1 MSPSKSWYFLLTAVV
16 LIGAQATVA
25 QVILVRELLVVF
37 YGNELCL
44 GVILGAWL
52 FGVAL
57 GAGLGAKAVKSS
69 KQYAVGSMQKTV
81 PAASTTFLFLI
92 LALCLTLPGQVVA
105 IRLLRF
111 MIHVPYG
118 QHISILALLSSSP
131 LIIMP
136 FSFIVGFIFP
146 FSARVFKGFT
156 KGTATDIGAV
166 YILESLGSLM
176 GGVVFTFVL
185 APRVSS
191 FHAMG
196 LLDSVVLTNLLLL
209 SIPPPPLSKRGE
221 GRDLEKGGRG
231 GFVLLGLSGI
241 FLSIVL
247 WLIASGNIRGVED
260 FFVRKRWESLN
271 PGIELVASA
280 DTRYQN
286 IVLGWQGDPRQNKAA
301 GQYSVYCSGQHVF
314 SFPDLYEYGPIA
326 HLVLLEHPA
335 PKKVLLIG
343 GGVGGLLS
351 EMLKYPL
358 EELHYVELDPKL
370 LGITRAYLPEG
381 ESRALEDIRVKVFY
395 LDGRHFVK
403 QGGRATPGGG
413 KYKYDIIFINMPD
426 PSTASLN
433 RFYTLEFFKE
443 AKALLEP
450 QGVLVTSVSSAVAY
464 IGEMVGNYT
473 GSIYRTLGE
482 VFPYVVVTPGQ
493 TNYYFASSAPDT
505 VTTDISTL
513 TSRYK
518 ERGIQSNYFSEHHLF
533 TYLQPEQV
541 RFIERQLQNRKDIPL
556 NTDSRP
562 VTYFFNLLLWEQ
574 FAGGQLLPALHA
586 VSRVKLWYFFIALG
600 VLLFVRLLMCSVP
613 ACLARWSNSYR
624 ATQGYTLH
632 TRERRFNC
640 LLAIATTGFAGIVL
654 EIILIFSFQN
664 IYGYIYERIGLIVAL
679 FMMGLAL
686 GGYLSN
692 TMILKEQRDWSRVLM
707 CIVIGVVSYSL
718 VLVPILRWFPSTM
731 PGSEALFMFLV
742 AIPGLL
748 TGMEFPVA
756 SKLYIEE
763 AAEMGFTA
771 GILDSVDHAG
781 AFVGAILA
789 GIVLL
794 PVLGVEGACWVVGA
808 LNGVSFILLLAQT
821 VQELE
826 SGVRN

>member
-1 MSPSKSWYFLLTAVV
+1 MSISSGWYFLLTAVV
-16 LIGAQATVA
+16 LIGTQATMA

-44 GVILGAWL
+44 GVILGTWL

-57 GAGLGAKAVKSS
+57 GAGLGAKVLSGCQN
-69 KQYAVGSMQKTV
+69 KQTI
-81 PAASTTFLFLI
+81 FLFLL
-92 LALCLTLPGQVVA
+92 LALCLMLPGQVVA

-111 MIHVPYG
+111 IIHVPYG
-118 QHISILALLSSSP
+118 QHISILSLLLSSP

-136 FSFIVGFIFP
+136 FSFVVGFIFP
-146 FSARVFKGFT
+146 FSAHVFKGFT
-156 KGTATDIGAV
+156 KGAATDIGAV
-166 YILESLGSLM
+166 YILESLGSLL
-176 GGVVFTFVL
+176 GGVVFTFAL
-185 APRVSS
+185 APRASS
-191 FHAMG
+191 FYAMA

-209 SIPPPPLSKRGE
+209 SIFIEGVGARLRLRRMPL
-221 GRDLEKGGRG
+221 
-231 GFVLLGLSGI
+231 LLAGI
-241 FLSIVL
+241 FLSVTL
-247 WLIASGNIRGVED
+247 WLIVSGDIRDVED
-260 FFVRKRWESLN
+260 FFIRKRWESLN

-286 IVLGWQGDPRQNKAA
+286 IALGKEA
-301 GQYSVYCSGQHVF
+301 GQYSVYASGQHAF
-314 SFPDLYEYGPIA
+314 SFPNPYEYGPIA
-326 HLVLLEHPA
+326 HLVMLEHPA
-335 PKKVLLIG
+335 PKRVLLIG

-370 LGITRAYLPEG
+370 LGITRPYLPE
-381 ESRALEDIRVKVFY
+381 EEERALEDARVKVFY

-403 QGGRATPGGG
+403 ESRGR
-413 KYKYDIIFINMPD
+413 YRYDIIFIHMPD

-473 GSIYRTLGE
+473 GSIYQTLKE
-482 VFPYVVVTPGQ
+482 VFPYVAVTPGQ
-493 TNYYFASSAPDT
+493 TNYYLASSAPDT
-505 VTTDISTL
+505 VTTDIPTL

-518 ERGIQSNYFSEHHLF
+518 ERGVQSDYFSEFHLF

-541 RFIERQLQNRKDIPL
+541 RFIERRLQNRKDTPL

-574 FAGGQLLPALHA
+574 FAGGQLMPVLHA
-586 VSRVKLWYFFIALG
+586 MSRVKLWYFFVALG
-600 VLLFVRLLMCSVP
+600 AFLLVRLLMVRLLPPSIK
-613 ACLARWSNSYR
+613 R
-624 ATQGYTLH
+624 Q
-632 TRERRFNC
+632 RRFNC

-664 IYGYIYERIGLIVAL
+664 VYGYIYERIGLIVAL

-692 TMILKEQRDWSRVLM
+692 TVILKGQRDCSRALM
-707 CIVIGVVSYSL
+707 WIVMGVVSYSL
-718 VLVPILRWFPSTM
+718 VLIPILRWFPATM
-731 PGSEALFMFLV
+731 SGSEALFMFLV
-742 AIPGLL
+742 VIPGLL
-748 TGMEFPVA
+748 TGMEFPIA
-756 SKLYIEE
+756 SKLYMEE
-763 AAEMGFTA
+763 VAGPLPTKAAEMGFTA

-781 AFVGAILA
+781 AFVGAILV
-789 GIVLL
+789 GVVLL
-794 PVLGVEGACWVVGA
+794 PVLGVEGACWVAGA

-821 VQELE
+821 MQYVPA
-826 SGVRN
+826 RR

>member
-1 MSPSKSWYFLLTAVV
+1 MLLPFGWPSGWYFLLTAVV
-16 LIGAQATVA
+16 LIGTQATMA

-57 GAGLGAKAVKSS
+57 GAGLGAKALKSS
-69 KQYAVGSMQKTV
+69 TQYAVGSMQKAVPTV
-81 PAASTTFLFLI
+81 STTFLFLI
-92 LALCLTLPGQVVA
+92 LTLCLVLPGQVVA

-111 MIHVPYG
+111 IIHVPYG
-118 QHISILALLSSSP
+118 QHISILGLLLSSP

-136 FSFIVGFIFP
+136 FSFVVGFIFP

-156 KGTATDIGAV
+156 RGAATDIGAV
-166 YILESLGSLM
+166 YILESLGSLL
-176 GGVVFTFVL
+176 GGVVFTFAL

-191 FHAMG
+191 FYAMA
-196 LLDSVVLTNLLLL
+196 LLDSVVLANLLLL
-209 SIPPPPLSKRGE
+209 SIFIEGVGARLRLRWMPL
-221 GRDLEKGGRG
+221 L
-231 GFVLLGLSGI
+231 LSGI
-241 FLSIVL
+241 FLSVAL
-247 WLIASGNIRGVED
+247 WLIVSGDIRDVED
-260 FFVRKRWESLN
+260 FFIRKRWESLN

-286 IVLGWQGDPRQNKAA
+286 IALGKEA
-301 GQYSVYCSGQHVF
+301 GQYSVYASGQHAF
-314 SFPDLYEYGPIA
+314 SFPNPYEYGPIA
-326 HLVLLEHPA
+326 HLVMLEHPA
-335 PKKVLLIG
+335 PRRVLLIG

-370 LGITRAYLPEG
+370 LGITRPYLPE
-381 ESRALEDIRVKVFY
+381 EEQRALEDARVKVFY

-403 QGGRATPGGG
+403 ESKRR
-413 KYKYDIIFINMPD
+413 YRYDLIFIHMPD

-473 GSIYRTLGE
+473 GSIYQTLKE
-482 VFPYVVVTPGQ
+482 VFPYVAVTPGQ
-493 TNYYFASSAPDT
+493 TNYYLASSAPDT
-505 VTTDISTL
+505 VTTDIPTL

-518 ERGIQSNYFSEHHLF
+518 ERGVQSDYFSEHHLF

-541 RFIERQLQNRKDIPL
+541 RFIERRLQDRKDIPL

-574 FAGGQLLPALHA
+574 FAGGQLMPVLHA
-586 VSRVKLWYFFIALG
+586 MSRVKLWYFFVAFG
-600 VLLFVRLLMCSVP
+600 AFLLVRLLMVRLLPPSIK
-613 ACLARWSNSYR
+613 R
-624 ATQGYTLH
+624 Q
-632 TRERRFNC
+632 RRFNC

-664 IYGYIYERIGLIVAL
+664 VYGYIYERIGLIVAL

-692 TMILKEQRDWSRVLM
+692 TVILKGQRDCSRVLM
-707 CIVIGVVSYSL
+707 WIVMGVVSYSL
-718 VLVPILRWFPSTM
+718 ILIPILRWFPATM
-731 PGSEALFMFLV
+731 SGSEALFMFLV
-742 AIPGLL
+742 VIPGLL
-748 TGMEFPVA
+748 TGMEFPIA
-756 SKLYIEE
+756 SKLYMEE
-763 AAEMGFTA
+763 VASASSASLRAGSGGLPTKAAEMGFTA

-781 AFVGAILA
+781 AFAGAILV
-789 GIVLL
+789 GVVLL
-794 PVLGVEGACWVVGA
+794 PVLGVEGACWVAGA
-808 LNGVSFILLLAQT
+808 FNGVSFILLLVQT
-821 VQELE
+821 VQEPR
-826 SGVRN
+826 S

>member
-1 MSPSKSWYFLLTAVV
+1 MSISSGWYFLLTAVV
-16 LIGAQATVA
+16 LIGTQATMA

-44 GVILGAWL
+44 GVILGTWL

-57 GAGLGAKAVKSS
+57 GAGLGAKVLSGCQN
-69 KQYAVGSMQKTV
+69 KQTI
-81 PAASTTFLFLI
+81 FLFLL
-92 LALCLTLPGQVVA
+92 LALCLMLPGQVVA

-111 MIHVPYG
+111 IIHVPYG
-118 QHISILALLSSSP
+118 QHISILSLLLSSP

-136 FSFIVGFIFP
+136 FSFVVGFIFP
-146 FSARVFKGFT
+146 FSAHVFKGFT
-156 KGTATDIGAV
+156 KGAATDIGAV
-166 YILESLGSLM
+166 YILESLGSLL
-176 GGVVFTFVL
+176 GGVVFTFAL
-185 APRVSS
+185 APRASS
-191 FHAMG
+191 FYAMA

-209 SIPPPPLSKRGE
+209 SIFIEGVGARLRLRRMPL
-221 GRDLEKGGRG
+221 
-231 GFVLLGLSGI
+231 LLAGISLS
-241 FLSIVL
+241 VAL
-247 WLIASGNIRGVED
+247 WLIVSGDIRDVED
-260 FFVRKRWESLN
+260 FFIRKRWESLN

-286 IVLGWQGDPRQNKAA
+286 IALGKEA
-301 GQYSVYCSGQHVF
+301 GQYSVYASGQHAF
-314 SFPDLYEYGPIA
+314 SFPNPYEYGPIA
-326 HLVLLEHPA
+326 HLVMLEHPA
-335 PKKVLLIG
+335 PKRVLLIG

-370 LGITRAYLPEG
+370 LGITRPYLPE
-381 ESRALEDIRVKVFY
+381 EEERALEDARVKVFY

-403 QGGRATPGGG
+403 ESRGR
-413 KYKYDIIFINMPD
+413 YRYDIIFIHMPD

-473 GSIYRTLGE
+473 GSIYQTLKE
-482 VFPYVVVTPGQ
+482 VFPYVAVTPGQ
-493 TNYYFASSAPDT
+493 TNYYLASSAPDT
-505 VTTDISTL
+505 VTTDIPTL

-518 ERGIQSNYFSEHHLF
+518 ERGVQSDYFSEFHLF

-541 RFIERQLQNRKDIPL
+541 RFIERRLQNRKDTPL

-574 FAGGQLLPALHA
+574 FAGGQLMPVLHA
-586 VSRVKLWYFFIALG
+586 MSRVKLWYFFVALG
-600 VLLFVRLLMCSVP
+600 AFLLVRLLMVRLLPPSIK
-613 ACLARWSNSYR
+613 R
-624 ATQGYTLH
+624 Q
-632 TRERRFNC
+632 RRFNC

-664 IYGYIYERIGLIVAL
+664 VYGYIYERIGLIVAL

-692 TMILKEQRDWSRVLM
+692 TVILKGQRDCSRALM
-707 CIVIGVVSYSL
+707 WIVMGVVSYSL
-718 VLVPILRWFPSTM
+718 VLIPILRWFPATM
-731 PGSEALFMFLV
+731 SGSEALFMFLV
-742 AIPGLL
+742 VIPGLL
-748 TGMEFPVA
+748 TGMEFPIA
-756 SKLYIEE
+756 SKLYMEE
-763 AAEMGFTA
+763 VAGPLPTKAAEMGFTA

-781 AFVGAILA
+781 AFVGAILV
-789 GIVLL
+789 GVVLL
-794 PVLGVEGACWVVGA
+794 PVLGVEGACWVAGA

-821 VQELE
+821 MQYVPA
-826 SGVRN
+826 RR

>member
-1 MSPSKSWYFLLTAVV
+1 MSISSGWYFLLTAVV
-16 LIGAQATVA
+16 LIGTQATMA

-44 GVILGAWL
+44 GVILGTWL

-57 GAGLGAKAVKSS
+57 GAGLGAKVLSGCQN
-69 KQYAVGSMQKTV
+69 KQTI
-81 PAASTTFLFLI
+81 FLFLL
-92 LALCLTLPGQVVA
+92 LALCLMLPGQVVA

-111 MIHVPYG
+111 IIHVPYG
-118 QHISILALLSSSP
+118 QHISILSLLLSSP

-136 FSFIVGFIFP
+136 FSFVVGFIFP
-146 FSARVFKGFT
+146 FSAHVFKGFT
-156 KGTATDIGAV
+156 KGAATDIGAV
-166 YILESLGSLM
+166 YILESLGSLL
-176 GGVVFTFVL
+176 GGVVFTFAL
-185 APRVSS
+185 APRASS
-191 FHAMG
+191 FYAMA

-209 SIPPPPLSKRGE
+209 SIFIEGVGARLRLRRMPL
-221 GRDLEKGGRG
+221 
-231 GFVLLGLSGI
+231 LLAGISLS
-241 FLSIVL
+241 VAL
-247 WLIASGNIRGVED
+247 WLIVSGDIRDVED
-260 FFVRKRWESLN
+260 FFIRKRWESLN

-286 IVLGWQGDPRQNKAA
+286 IALGKEA
-301 GQYSVYCSGQHVF
+301 GQYSVYASGQHAF
-314 SFPDLYEYGPIA
+314 SFPNPYEYGPIA
-326 HLVLLEHPA
+326 HLVMLEHPA
-335 PKKVLLIG
+335 PKRVLLIG

-370 LGITRAYLPEG
+370 LGITRPYLPE
-381 ESRALEDIRVKVFY
+381 EEKRALEDSRVKVFY

-403 QGGRATPGGG
+403 ESRGR
-413 KYKYDIIFINMPD
+413 YRYDLIFIHMPD

-473 GSIYRTLGE
+473 GSIYQTLKE
-482 VFPYVVVTPGQ
+482 VFPYVAVTPGQ
-493 TNYYFASSAPDT
+493 TNYYLASSAPDT
-505 VTTDISTL
+505 VTTDIPTL

-518 ERGIQSNYFSEHHLF
+518 ERGVQSDYFSEFHLF

-541 RFIERQLQNRKDIPL
+541 RFIERRLQNRKDTPL

-574 FAGGQLLPALHA
+574 FAGGQLMPVLHA
-586 VSRVKLWYFFIALG
+586 MSRVKLWYFFVALG
-600 VLLFVRLLMCSVP
+600 AFLLVRLLMVRLLPPSIK
-613 ACLARWSNSYR
+613 R
-624 ATQGYTLH
+624 Q
-632 TRERRFNC
+632 RRFNC

-664 IYGYIYERIGLIVAL
+664 VYGYIYERIGLIVAL

-692 TMILKEQRDWSRVLM
+692 TVILKGQRDCSRALM
-707 CIVIGVVSYSL
+707 WIVMGVVSYSL
-718 VLVPILRWFPSTM
+718 VLIPILRWFPATM
-731 PGSEALFMFLV
+731 SGSEALFMFLV
-742 AIPGLL
+742 VIPGLL
-748 TGMEFPVA
+748 TGMEFPIA
-756 SKLYIEE
+756 SKLYMEE
-763 AAEMGFTA
+763 VAGPLPTKAAEMGFTA

-781 AFVGAILA
+781 AFVGAILV
-789 GIVLL
+789 GVVLL
-794 PVLGVEGACWVVGA
+794 PVLGVEGACWVAGA

-821 VQELE
+821 MQYVPA
-826 SGVRN
+826 RR

>member
-1 MSPSKSWYFLLTAVV
+1 MSISSGWYFLLTAVV
-16 LIGAQATVA
+16 LIGTQATMA

-44 GVILGAWL
+44 GVILGTWL

-57 GAGLGAKAVKSS
+57 GAGLGAKGLSGCQN
-69 KQYAVGSMQKTV
+69 KQTI
-81 PAASTTFLFLI
+81 FLFLL
-92 LALCLTLPGQVVA
+92 LALCLMLPGQVVA

-111 MIHVPYG
+111 IIHVPYG
-118 QHISILALLSSSP
+118 QHISILSLLLSSP

-136 FSFIVGFIFP
+136 FSFVVGFIFP
-146 FSARVFKGFT
+146 FSAHVFKGFT
-156 KGTATDIGAV
+156 KGAATDIGAV
-166 YILESLGSLM
+166 YILESLGSLL
-176 GGVVFTFVL
+176 GGVVFTFAL
-185 APRVSS
+185 APRASS
-191 FHAMG
+191 FYAMA

-209 SIPPPPLSKRGE
+209 SIFIEGVGARLRLRRMPL
-221 GRDLEKGGRG
+221 
-231 GFVLLGLSGI
+231 LLAGISLS
-241 FLSIVL
+241 VAL
-247 WLIASGNIRGVED
+247 WLIVSGDIRDVED
-260 FFVRKRWESLN
+260 FFIRKRWESLN

-286 IVLGWQGDPRQNKAA
+286 IALGKEA
-301 GQYSVYCSGQHVF
+301 GQYSVYASGQHAF
-314 SFPDLYEYGPIA
+314 SFPNPYEYGPIA
-326 HLVLLEHPA
+326 HLVMLEHPA
-335 PKKVLLIG
+335 PKRVLLIG

-370 LGITRAYLPEG
+370 LGITRPYLPE
-381 ESRALEDIRVKVFY
+381 EEERALEDARVKVFY

-403 QGGRATPGGG
+403 ESRGR
-413 KYKYDIIFINMPD
+413 YRYDIIFIHMPD

-473 GSIYRTLGE
+473 GSIYQTLKE
-482 VFPYVVVTPGQ
+482 VFPYVAVTPGQ
-493 TNYYFASSAPDT
+493 TNYYLASSAPDT
-505 VTTDISTL
+505 VTTDIPTL

-518 ERGIQSNYFSEHHLF
+518 ERGVQSDYFSEFHLF

-541 RFIERQLQNRKDIPL
+541 RFIERRLQNRKDTPL

-574 FAGGQLLPALHA
+574 FAGGQLMPVLHA
-586 VSRVKLWYFFIALG
+586 MSRVKLWYFFVALG
-600 VLLFVRLLMCSVP
+600 AFLLVRLLMVRLLPPSIK
-613 ACLARWSNSYR
+613 R
-624 ATQGYTLH
+624 Q
-632 TRERRFNC
+632 RRFNC

-664 IYGYIYERIGLIVAL
+664 VYGYIYERIGLIVAL

-692 TMILKEQRDWSRVLM
+692 TVILKGQRDCSRALM
-707 CIVIGVVSYSL
+707 WIVMGVVSYSL
-718 VLVPILRWFPSTM
+718 VLIPILRWFPATM
-731 PGSEALFMFLV
+731 SGSEALFMFLV
-742 AIPGLL
+742 VIPGLL
-748 TGMEFPVA
+748 TGMEFPIA
-756 SKLYIEE
+756 SKLYMEE
-763 AAEMGFTA
+763 AASASGGLPTKAAEMGFTA

-781 AFVGAILA
+781 AFAGAILV
-789 GIVLL
+789 GVVLL
-794 PVLGVEGACWVVGA
+794 PVLGVEGACWVAGA
-808 LNGVSFILLLAQT
+808 LNGV
-821 VQELE
+821 
-826 SGVRN
+826 

>member
-1 MSPSKSWYFLLTAVV
+1 MSISSGWYFLLTAVV
-16 LIGAQATVA
+16 LIGTQATMA

-44 GVILGAWL
+44 GVILGTWL

-57 GAGLGAKAVKSS
+57 GAGLGAKVLSGCQN
-69 KQYAVGSMQKTV
+69 KQTI
-81 PAASTTFLFLI
+81 FLYLL
-92 LALCLTLPGQVVA
+92 LALCLMLPGQVVA

-111 MIHVPYG
+111 IIHVPYG
-118 QHISILALLSSSP
+118 QHISILSLLLSSP

-136 FSFIVGFIFP
+136 FSFVVGFIFP
-146 FSARVFKGFT
+146 FSAHVFKGFT
-156 KGTATDIGAV
+156 KGAATDIGAV
-166 YILESLGSLM
+166 YILESLGSLL
-176 GGVVFTFVL
+176 GGVVFTFAL
-185 APRVSS
+185 APRASS
-191 FHAMG
+191 FYAMA

-209 SIPPPPLSKRGE
+209 SIFIEGVGARLRLRRMPL
-221 GRDLEKGGRG
+221 
-231 GFVLLGLSGI
+231 LLAGISLS
-241 FLSIVL
+241 VAL
-247 WLIASGNIRGVED
+247 WLIVSGDIRDVED
-260 FFVRKRWESLN
+260 FFIRKRWESLN

-286 IVLGWQGDPRQNKAA
+286 IALGKEA
-301 GQYSVYCSGQHVF
+301 GQYSVYASGQHAF
-314 SFPDLYEYGPIA
+314 SFPNPYEYGPIA
-326 HLVLLEHPA
+326 HLVMLEHPA
-335 PKKVLLIG
+335 PKRVLLIG

-370 LGITRAYLPEG
+370 LGITRPYLPE
-381 ESRALEDIRVKVFY
+381 EEERALEDARVKVFY

-403 QGGRATPGGG
+403 ESRGR
-413 KYKYDIIFINMPD
+413 YRYDIIFIHMPD

-473 GSIYRTLGE
+473 GSIYQTLKE
-482 VFPYVVVTPGQ
+482 VFPYVAVTPGQ
-493 TNYYFASSAPDT
+493 TNYYLASSAPDT
-505 VTTDISTL
+505 VTTDIPTL

-518 ERGIQSNYFSEHHLF
+518 ERGVQSDYFSEFHLF

-541 RFIERQLQNRKDIPL
+541 RFIERRLQNRKDTPL

-574 FAGGQLLPALHA
+574 FAGGQLMPVLHA
-586 VSRVKLWYFFIALG
+586 MSRVKLWYFFVALG
-600 VLLFVRLLMCSVP
+600 AFLLVRLLMVRLLPPSIK
-613 ACLARWSNSYR
+613 R
-624 ATQGYTLH
+624 Q
-632 TRERRFNC
+632 RRFNC

-664 IYGYIYERIGLIVAL
+664 VYGYIYERIGLIVAL

-692 TMILKEQRDWSRVLM
+692 TVILKGQRDCSRALM
-707 CIVIGVVSYSL
+707 WIVMGVVSYSL
-718 VLVPILRWFPSTM
+718 VLIPILRWFPATM
-731 PGSEALFMFLV
+731 SGSEALFMFLV
-742 AIPGLL
+742 VIPGLL
-748 TGMEFPVA
+748 TGMEFPIA
-756 SKLYIEE
+756 SKLYMEE
-763 AAEMGFTA
+763 VAGPLPTKAAEMGFTA

-781 AFVGAILA
+781 AFVGAILV
-789 GIVLL
+789 GVVLL
-794 PVLGVEGACWVVGA
+794 PVLGVEGACWVAGA

-821 VQELE
+821 MQYVPA
-826 SGVRN
+826 RR

>member
-1 MSPSKSWYFLLTAVV
+1 M
-16 LIGAQATVA
+16 A

-44 GVILGAWL
+44 GVILGTWL

-57 GAGLGAKAVKSS
+57 GAGLGAKAIKSRGLIN
-69 KQYAVGSMQKTV
+69 QAPTF
-81 PAASTTFLFLI
+81 FLFLL

-111 MIHVPYG
+111 VVHVPYG
-118 QHISILALLSSSP
+118 QHISILTLLLSSP

-136 FSFIVGFIFP
+136 FSFVVGFIFP
-146 FSARVFKGFT
+146 FSAQLFKGFT
-156 KGTATDIGAV
+156 RGAATDIGVV
-166 YILESLGSLM
+166 YILESLGSLV

-209 SIPPPPLSKRGE
+209 SIPSNPP
-221 GRDLEKGGRG
+221 LEKGGRG

-247 WLIASGNIRGVED
+247 WLIVSGDIRGVED

-271 PGIELVASA
+271 PSIELVASA

-286 IVLGWQGDPRQNKAA
+286 IVLGWQGGSRPNKEA

-314 SFPDLYEYGPIA
+314 SFPNPYEYGPIA

-335 PKKVLLIG
+335 PRKVLLIG

-381 ESRALEDIRVKVFY
+381 ERQALEDARVKVFY

-403 QGGRATPGGG
+403 QGGRATPDRER
-413 KYKYDIIFINMPD
+413 YQYDIILINMPD

-433 RFYTLEFFKE
+433 RFYTLEFFRE
-443 AKALLEP
+443 AKALLNP

-473 GSIYRTLGE
+473 GSIYRTLGA

-505 VTTDISTL
+505 VTADIPTL

-518 ERGIQSNYFSEHHLF
+518 ERGVQSDYFSEHHLF

-541 RFIERQLQNRKDIPL
+541 HFIERQLQRRKDIPL

-562 VTYFFNLLLWEQ
+562 ATYFFNLLLWEQ
-574 FAGGQLLPALHA
+574 FAGGQLLPLLHA
-586 VSRVKLWYFFIALG
+586 LSRVKLWYFFIAIG
-600 VLLFVRLLMCSVP
+600 VFFLVRLLTCSVP
-613 ACLARWSNSYR
+613 ACLVRLR
-624 ATQGYTLH
+624 RTTQGRTLH

-654 EIILIFSFQN
+654 EIILLFSFQN
-664 IYGYIYERIGLIVAL
+664 VYGYIYERIGLIVAL
-679 FMMGLAL
+679 FMLGLAL

-692 TMILKEQRDWSRVLM
+692 AVILKGWSASGGPQADSQQRQRDWSRVLM
-707 CIVIGVVSYSL
+707 CIVIGVASYSL
-718 VLVPILRWFPSTM
+718 ALVPVLRWFPSAM

-742 AIPGLL
+742 VIPGLL
-748 TGMEFPVA
+748 TGMEFPIA
-756 SKLYIEE
+756 SKLYMEE
-763 AAEMGFTA
+763 VASASGGLPTKAAEMGFTA

-781 AFVGAILA
+781 AFVGAIWA

-794 PVLGVEGACWVVGA
+794 PVLGVEGTCWVAGA
-808 LNGVSFILLLAQT
+808 LNGLSFVLLLFQT
-821 VQELE
+821 V
-826 SGVRN
+826 

>member
-1 MSPSKSWYFLLTAVV
+1 MSISSGWYFLLTAVV
-16 LIGAQATVA
+16 LIGTQATMA

-44 GVILGAWL
+44 GVILGTWL

-57 GAGLGAKAVKSS
+57 GAGLGAKVLSGCQN
-69 KQYAVGSMQKTV
+69 KQTI
-81 PAASTTFLFLI
+81 FLYLL
-92 LALCLTLPGQVVA
+92 LALCLMLPGQVVA

-111 MIHVPYG
+111 IIHVPYG
-118 QHISILALLSSSP
+118 QHISILSLLLSSP

-136 FSFIVGFIFP
+136 FSFVVGFIFP
-146 FSARVFKGFT
+146 FSAHVFKGFT
-156 KGTATDIGAV
+156 KGAATDIGAV
-166 YILESLGSLM
+166 YILESLGSLL
-176 GGVVFTFVL
+176 GGVVFTFAL
-185 APRVSS
+185 APRASS
-191 FHAMG
+191 FYAMA

-209 SIPPPPLSKRGE
+209 SIFIEGVGARLRLRRMPL
-221 GRDLEKGGRG
+221 
-231 GFVLLGLSGI
+231 LLAGISLS
-241 FLSIVL
+241 VAL
-247 WLIASGNIRGVED
+247 WLIVSGDIRDVED
-260 FFVRKRWESLN
+260 FFIRKRWESLN

-286 IVLGWQGDPRQNKAA
+286 IALGKEA
-301 GQYSVYCSGQHVF
+301 GQYSVYASGQHAF
-314 SFPDLYEYGPIA
+314 SFPNPYEYGPIA
-326 HLVLLEHPA
+326 HLVMLEHPA
-335 PKKVLLIG
+335 PKRVLLIG

-370 LGITRAYLPEG
+370 LGITRPYLPE
-381 ESRALEDIRVKVFY
+381 EEERALEDARVKVFY

-403 QGGRATPGGG
+403 ESRGR
-413 KYKYDIIFINMPD
+413 YRYDIIFIHMPD

-473 GSIYRTLGE
+473 GSIYQTLKE
-482 VFPYVVVTPGQ
+482 VFPYVAVTPGQ
-493 TNYYFASSAPDT
+493 TNYYLASSAPDT
-505 VTTDISTL
+505 VTTDIPTL

-518 ERGIQSNYFSEHHLF
+518 ERGVQSDYFSEFHLF

-541 RFIERQLQNRKDIPL
+541 RFIERRLQNRKDTPL

-574 FAGGQLLPALHA
+574 FAGGQLMPVLHA
-586 VSRVKLWYFFIALG
+586 MSRVKLWYFFVALG
-600 VLLFVRLLMCSVP
+600 AFLLVRLLMVRLLPPSIK
-613 ACLARWSNSYR
+613 R
-624 ATQGYTLH
+624 Q
-632 TRERRFNC
+632 RRFNC

-664 IYGYIYERIGLIVAL
+664 VYGYIYERIGLIVAL

-692 TMILKEQRDWSRVLM
+692 TVILKGQRDCSRALM
-707 CIVIGVVSYSL
+707 WIVMGVVSYSL
-718 VLVPILRWFPSTM
+718 ILIPILRWFPATM
-731 PGSEALFMFLV
+731 SGSEALFMFLV
-742 AIPGLL
+742 VIPGLL
-748 TGMEFPVA
+748 TGMEFPIA
-756 SKLYIEE
+756 SKLYMEE
-763 AAEMGFTA
+763 VAGPLPTKAAEMGFTA

-781 AFVGAILA
+781 AFVGAILV
-789 GIVLL
+789 GVVLL
-794 PVLGVEGACWVVGA
+794 PVLGVEGACWVAGA

-821 VQELE
+821 MQYVPA
-826 SGVRN
+826 RR